1 MNSRNVEE
9 IGMTGNFMSL
19 KWISLAKSLSLFL
32 ILAEWWSAECLT
44 KQHLKHSLA
53 SIFWILIKPLFDG
66 LILLVIWYDCY
77 HLRADALKF

>member
-1 MNSRNVEE
+1 
-9 IGMTGNFMSL
+9 MTGNVMSL

-53 SIFWILIKPLFDG
+53 SIFWILIKPFFDG
-66 LILLVIWYDCY
+66 ITVLVIWCDCY
-77 HLRADALKF
+77 HLRAGALRF